1 MVTCRDEMSGESM
14 FSKSILTSRSKESTG
29 RSTEELREKSSSLVV
44 DNLHPFDIRVE
55 RSGTGY
61 NVSWT
66 MDKSSVE
73 HRVKRYVVKWYDAR
87 DGSELGSASTA
98 ANKRYI
104 ALLCYKLMDSVY
116 HTTLHIVQGDEIE

>member
-1 MVTCRDEMSGESM
+1 MVVV
-14 FSKSILTSRSKESTG
+14 ESTG
-29 RSTEELREKSSSLVV
+29 RATGELREKPSSLVD
-44 DNLHPFDIRVE
+44 DNYPFDIRVE
-55 RSGTGY
+55 RSGSGY

-87 DGSELGSASTA
+87 DGSELGEASTA

-104 ALLCYKLMDSVY
+104 
-116 HTTLHIVQGDEIE
+116 GEIQHNPPIGFPTNI